1 MVKPQIEIQRAYDL
15 RQKEKGLTRVCMYV
29 PKDKKAELKE
39 LAREMVEHAQVN
51 QRGLKHE

>member
-1 MVKPQIEIQRAYDL
+1 MVKPQVEIQRAYDL

-39 LAREMVEHAQVN
+39 LAREMVEQNAT
-51 QRGLKHE
+51 E